1 MGRKKQKP
9 ILSGVPAWA
18 LSLITAL
25 VSPFLL
31 VVMGGISSILAPNGT
46 SSKLIEIL
54 FLSIYPILI
63 AVACFFICKRHPE
76 SVWYTPIICN
86 ALLIFPVFLD
96 PNFWKLSF
104 WTAEY
109 WTGPPSLWIFHTAFL
124 LAVIGA
130 IAGAAVGKRTKPNG

>member
-1 MGRKKQKP
+1 MGRKKQKS
-9 ILSGVPAWA
+9 ILSGFPAWA
-18 LSLITAL
+18 LSLITSL
-25 VSPFLL
+25 VSPVLL
-31 VVMGGISSILAPNGT
+31 VVMSGISSLLAPNGT
-46 SSKLIEIL
+46 FSKLIEIL

-96 PNFWKLSF
+96 PNFWNLSF
-104 WTAEY
+104 WTADY
-109 WTGPPSLWIFHTAFL
+109 WIGTPKLWMFHAAFV

-130 IAGAAVGKRTKPNG
+130 IAGAAVGKRTKRRG